1 MGVVVVGGGVV
12 ELGMAEAE
20 VAIAVVYLLDV
31 FWRWGAGASTFADGR
46 GQQSKARSRWE
57 RAQFSAVPILIVAG
71 GRGNKVVS
79 DVGAKPAQK
88 RFFCRPC
95 IVMHQRLPYAPPK
108 LPTFPTPRR
117 HRQ

>member
-1 MGVVVVGGGVV
+1 MEVVVVGGGVV

-31 FWRWGAGASTFADGR
+31 FWRWGAGASTFADDR

-71 GRGNKVVS
+71 VMGNKAVS
-79 DVGAKPAQK
+79 DVGQQNLDKKGSFAGRA
-88 RFFCRPC
+88 
-95 IVMHQRLPYAPPK
+95 
-108 LPTFPTPRR
+108 
-117 HRQ
+117 